1 MKSRREL
8 NHRLDRVLRQAH
20 RSRPGPA
27 VDSRWA
33 EAVMQMIRGIPVPEE
48 AGGGWSFSLLVW
60 RLAPATCAL
69 ALLTLAALLQF
80 SLIPDGELFRL
91 WYSEPQPLSL
101 AGF

>member
-20 RSRPGPA
+20 RSRSGPS

-33 EAVMQMIRGIPVPEE
+33 EMVMRRIGGLPEPT
-48 AGGGWSFSLLVW
+48 AGGWWPFGLIVW

-91 WYSEPQPLSL
+91 WYSEPQLLSL

>member
-1 MKSRREL
+1 MVMRRISSL
-8 NHRLDRVLRQAH
+8 
-20 RSRPGPA
+20 
-27 VDSRWA
+27 
-33 EAVMQMIRGIPVPEE
+33 PEPT